1 MALIWSIVLT
11 VIVVLAC
18 TIFHYEAISRFFAR
32 ARSWANHATLVC
44 VLSLLMLIHV
54 LEIVLYAGA
63 YGFADVIG
71 IGGLRGPSELTPAE
85 YFIFAAETSSSLGST
100 DVTPEGEIRLMS
112 SLSSLFGILSLTW
125 SASFLRAR
133 AYDLDARPRAR
144 MLTRKNYLNLP
155 YPLTLFARYLAIV

>member
-18 TIFHYEAISRFFAR
+18 TIFHYEAISRLDGFAR
-32 ARSWANHATLVC
+32 ARTWANHATLVC

-54 LEIVLYAGA
+54 LEILLYAGA
-63 YGFADVIG
+63 YGLAEVIG
-71 IGGLRGPSELTPAE
+71 IGGLRGPNELTPAE
-85 YFIFAAETSSSLGST
+85 YFIFAAETYSSLGST

-125 SASFLRAR
+125 SASFLFSLVERWR
-133 AYDLDARPRAR
+133 VSDSRH
-144 MLTRKNYLNLP
+144 
-155 YPLTLFARYLAIV
+155 